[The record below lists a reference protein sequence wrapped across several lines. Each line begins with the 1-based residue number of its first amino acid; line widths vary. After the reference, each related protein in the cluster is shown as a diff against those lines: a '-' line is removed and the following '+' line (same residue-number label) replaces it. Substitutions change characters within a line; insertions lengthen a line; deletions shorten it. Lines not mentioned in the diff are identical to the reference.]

1 MDRLSRRSLLVPGL
15 LAVLVLSQGCGA
27 GSADPR
33 PSCSVDDSLGSNS
46 LVATVDGE
54 SWEATSGGYQL
65 GGTGLLASFTLD
77 SANYMSLRLVT
88 ATLFELSDDGVISEL
103 EGDDIADVL
112 SSDDFPA
119 DFELGDSATEGADA
133 TIALDGDTL
142 HTGEGDG
149 GFLRLVSQTDD
160 ILRGCFFFNADGQG
174 SSSADDADFEEG
186 SFALTP
192 L

>member
-1 MDRLSRRSLLVPGL
+1 MDRLSRHFLLVPGL
-15 LAVLVLSQGCGA
+15 LAVLMLSVGCGP

-33 PSCSVDDSLGSNS
+33 PSCTLDDSLAANS
-46 LVATVDGE
+46 LSATVDGE
-54 SWEATSGGYQL
+54 PWEATSGGYQL
-65 GGTGLLASFTLD
+65 GATGLLASFSVD
-77 SANYMSLRLVT
+77 AANYMSLRLVT
-88 ATLFELSDDGVISEL
+88 ATLFELSADGVISEL
-103 EGDDIADVL
+103 EGDDVADVL

-133 TIALDGDTL
+133 TLAVDGDTL

-174 SSSADDADFEEG
+174 STSAGDVDLEEG
-186 SFALTP
+186 SFALSP